1 MGSIGSLE
9 YASCELDVG
18 ADAVDD
24 GFDCMADDEEPLT
37 DYVFRGISTEFR
49 DMRGGLERADRL

>member
-24 GFDCMADDEEPLT
+24 GLDCMASDGDS
-37 DYVFRGISTEFR
+37 FSMSIICNI
-49 DMRGGLERADRL
+49 